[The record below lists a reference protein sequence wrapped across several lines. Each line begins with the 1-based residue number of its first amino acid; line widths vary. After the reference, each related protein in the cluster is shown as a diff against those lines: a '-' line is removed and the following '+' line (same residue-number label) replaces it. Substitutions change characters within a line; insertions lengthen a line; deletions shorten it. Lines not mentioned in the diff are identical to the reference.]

1 MPFTIR
7 PFRRLLPLVYHSS
20 AYALITL
27 LLLST
32 SPVCAEWLALEDK
45 YQTPG
50 LQTLY
55 INPYT
60 IRRKGNLVS
69 LEILVDWNWMQGNR
83 SPTRFYSTKSTKE
96 FDCAGKSGRSV
107 ASIDFYGHMG
117 TGHPVG
123 GGTFTNETYWV
134 PVEPE
139 SLNYGLWTKACG
151 NP

>member
-1 MPFTIR
+1 MPFTIC
-7 PFRRLLPLVYHSS
+7 PFRRLLPFGYYSS
-20 AYALITL
+20 ACALITL

-32 SPVCAEWLALEDK
+32 RPVYAEWVALEDK

-55 INPYT
+55 IDPDT

-69 LEILVDWNWMQGNR
+69 LELLVDWNWMQGNR

-96 FDCAGKSGRSV
+96 FDCARKSVRSV

-117 TGHPVG
+117 TGHPMG
-123 GGTFTNETYWV
+123 GGAFTHETYWV
-134 PVEPE
+134 PIEPE
-139 SLNYGLWTKACG
+139 SLNYGLWTMACG